1 MSKTRILITTTSFQD
16 TPGRHH
22 DLLPADQFEIER
34 ARGPLPEAEI
44 LRLVGAHDAI
54 ICGDD
59 AFTKPVLQKCLPK
72 LRVLSKYGIG
82 VDKIDIPAAT
92 ELKIPV
98 TFCPGVNHVTVAEH
112 TFGLLLSLTRLIPPQ
127 DALIKKGEWKRSTG
141 RELAGKTMG
150 ILGLGRIGKE
160 VAKRA
165 KAFDMNVCAF
175 DLYWD
180 DAFAKQYGVERKPAG
195 EDVLKTAE
203 VVSLELTMSG
213 SRIVDQRDSHFGARG
228 WCACCPF
235 GQTDS
240 TIEQFACAFCSPTM
254 TASTAPAS
262 PRWRQWPRGSA
273 RSTSSRR
280 TSSSPRWGTR
290 SRIHGPSR
298 SSGRRSIIA
307 MRIASTVRRLTA
319 SRLAS
324 HCSRASTSC
333 SPESTSDR
341 IWATRCGTRG
351 RSPRRSRRRSSASV
365 VSR

>member
-34 ARGPLPEAEI
+34 ARGPLPEADI

-59 AFTKPVLQKCLPK
+59 AFTKQVLQKCLPK

-165 KAFDMNVCAF
+165 RAFDMNVCAF

-180 DAFAKQYGVERKPAG
+180 EAFAKQYGVDRKPTG
-195 EDVLKTAE
+195 EDVLQSSE
-203 VVSLELTMSG
+203 VVSLHMNLTEENKEWVNAARLATMKRGAYLINCARGGLVHQGDVAAALKSGQLGGYGADVVEPEPIEKTNPLLGAPNVVLTPHTG
-213 SRIVDQRDSHFGARG
+213 SRTYESVERQALMAAENMIRVLG
-228 WCACCPF
+228 
-235 GQTDS
+235 GQ
-240 TIEQFACAFCSPTM
+240 
-254 TASTAPAS
+254 APHA
-262 PRWRQWPRGSA
+262 QA
-273 RSTSSRR
+273 NK
-280 TSSSPRWGTR
+280 
-290 SRIHGPSR
+290 
-298 SSGRRSIIA
+298 
-307 MRIASTVRRLTA
+307 L
-319 SRLAS
+319 
-324 HCSRASTSC
+324 
-333 SPESTSDR
+333 
-341 IWATRCGTRG
+341 
-351 RSPRRSRRRSSASV
+351 
-365 VSR
+365 

>member
-22 DLLPADQFEIER
+22 DLLPADQYEIER

-44 LRLVGAHDAI
+44 LKLVGSHDAI

-59 AFTKPVLQKCLPK
+59 AFTKQVLQKCLPK

-82 VDKIDIPAAT
+82 VDKIDVPAAT

-112 TFGLLLSLTRLIPPQ
+112 TFGLLLSLTRLIPAQ

-165 KAFDMNVCAF
+165 RAFDMKVCAF

-180 DAFAKQYGVERKPAG
+180 DAFAKQYDVERKPTG
-195 EDVLKTAE
+195 EDVLKASE
-203 VVSLELTMSG
+203 VVSLHMNLTEENKDYINLGRIAFMKRGAYLLNCARGGLINQADVAAALKQGLLGGYGADVVEPEPIEKTNPLLGAPNVVLTPHTG
-213 SRIVDQRDSHFGARG
+213 SRTYESVERQAIMAAENMIRVLG
-228 WCACCPF
+228 
-235 GQTDS
+235 GQ
-240 TIEQFACAFCSPTM
+240 
-254 TASTAPAS
+254 APHA
-262 PRWRQWPRGSA
+262 QA
-273 RSTSSRR
+273 NK
-280 TSSSPRWGTR
+280 
-290 SRIHGPSR
+290 
-298 SSGRRSIIA
+298 
-307 MRIASTVRRLTA
+307 L
-319 SRLAS
+319 
-324 HCSRASTSC
+324 
-333 SPESTSDR
+333 
-341 IWATRCGTRG
+341 
-351 RSPRRSRRRSSASV
+351 
-365 VSR
+365 

>member
-1 MSKTRILITTTSFQD
+1 MSKMRILITTTSFQD

-22 DLLPADQFEIER
+22 DLLPADQYEIDR

-44 LRLVGAHDAI
+44 LRLVGSHDAI

-59 AFTKPVLQKCLPK
+59 AFTKQVLQKCLPK

-92 ELKIPV
+92 ELRIPV

-165 KAFDMNVCAF
+165 KAFEMNVCAF

-180 DAFAKQYGVERKPAG
+180 EAFAKQVGIERKPTG
-195 EDVLKTAE
+195 EDVLRSSE
-203 VVSLELTMSG
+203 VVSLHMNLTDENKEWVNAARLGVMKRGAYLINCARGGLVHQGDIAAALKSGHLGGYGADVVEPEPIEKTNPLLGAPNVVLTPHTG
-213 SRIVDQRDSHFGARG
+213 SRTYESVERQALMAAENMIRVLGGR
-228 WCACCPF
+228 
-235 GQTDS
+235 
-240 TIEQFACAFCSPTM
+240 
-254 TASTAPAS
+254 APHA
-262 PRWRQWPRGSA
+262 QA
-273 RSTSSRR
+273 NK
-280 TSSSPRWGTR
+280 
-290 SRIHGPSR
+290 
-298 SSGRRSIIA
+298 
-307 MRIASTVRRLTA
+307 L
-319 SRLAS
+319 
-324 HCSRASTSC
+324 
-333 SPESTSDR
+333 
-341 IWATRCGTRG
+341 
-351 RSPRRSRRRSSASV
+351 
-365 VSR
+365 

>member
-16 TPGRHH
+16 TPGKHH
-22 DLLPADQFEIER
+22 DLLPADKFEIER

-44 LRLVGAHDAI
+44 LRLVGSHDAI

-59 AFTKPVLQKCLPK
+59 AFTRQVLQKCLPK

-165 KAFDMNVCAF
+165 KAFEMNVCAF

-180 DAFAKQYGVERKPAG
+180 EAFAKQYGVERKTTG
-195 EDVLKTAE
+195 EDVLKASE
-203 VVSLELTMSG
+203 VVSLHMNLT
-213 SRIVDQRDSHFGARG
+213 DENKE
-228 WCACCPF
+228 W
-235 GQTDS
+235 
-240 TIEQFACAFCSPTM
+240 
-254 TASTAPAS
+254 
-262 PRWRQWPRGSA
+262 
-273 RSTSSRR
+273 
-280 TSSSPRWGTR
+280 
-290 SRIHGPSR
+290 
-298 SSGRRSIIA
+298 
-307 MRIASTVRRLTA
+307 LNA
-319 SRLAS
+319 SRLGVMKRGAYLINCARGGLVHQEDIATALKS
-324 HCSRASTSC
+324 GQLGGYGADVVEPEPIEKTNPLLGAPNVVLTPHTGSRTY
-333 SPESTSDR
+333 ESVER
-341 IWATRCGTRG
+341 QALMAAENMIRVLGGQA
-351 RSPRRSRRRSSASV
+351 PHAQANKF
-365 VSR
+365 

>member
-22 DLLPADQFEIER
+22 DLLPADQFEIDR
-34 ARGPLPEAEI
+34 ARGPLPEADI
-44 LRLVGAHDAI
+44 LRLVGTHDAI

-59 AFTKPVLQKCLPK
+59 AFTKQVLQKCLPK

-165 KAFDMNVCAF
+165 KAFEMNVCAF

-180 DAFAKQYGVERKPAG
+180 EAFAKQYGVERKPTG
-195 EDVLKTAE
+195 EDVLRTAE
-203 VVSLELTMSG
+203 VVSLHMNLTEENKE
-213 SRIVDQRDSHFGARG
+213 
-228 WCACCPF
+228 W
-235 GQTDS
+235 
-240 TIEQFACAFCSPTM
+240 
-254 TASTAPAS
+254 
-262 PRWRQWPRGSA
+262 
-273 RSTSSRR
+273 
-280 TSSSPRWGTR
+280 
-290 SRIHGPSR
+290 
-298 SSGRRSIIA
+298 
-307 MRIASTVRRLTA
+307 LNA
-319 SRLAS
+319 SRLGVMKRGAYLLNCARGGLVHQGDIAAALKS
-324 HCSRASTSC
+324 GQLGGYGADVVEPEPIEKTNPLLGAPNVVLTPHTGSRTY
-333 SPESTSDR
+333 ESVER
-341 IWATRCGTRG
+341 QALMAAENMIRVLGGQA
-351 RSPRRSRRRSSASV
+351 PHAQANKL
-365 VSR
+365 

>member
-22 DLLPADQFEIER
+22 DLLPADQFEIDR
-34 ARGPLPEAEI
+34 ARGPLPEADI
-44 LRLVGAHDAI
+44 LRLVGSHDAI

-59 AFTKPVLQKCLPK
+59 AFTKQVLQKCLPK

-180 DAFAKQYGVERKPAG
+180 DAFAKQHGVERKPTG
-195 EDVLKTAE
+195 EDVLRASE
-203 VVSLELTMSG
+203 VVSLHMNLTDENKEWVNG
-213 SRIVDQRDSHFGARG
+213 SRLSTMKRGAYLINCARG
-228 WCACCPF
+228 GLVHQGDIAAALKS
-235 GQTDS
+235 GQLGGYGADVVEPEP
-240 TIEQFACAFCSPTM
+240 IEKTNPLLG
-254 TASTAPAS
+254 APNVVLTPHTGS
-262 PRWRQWPRGSA
+262 RTYESVERQALMAAENMIRVLGGQAPHA
-273 RSTSSRR
+273 Q
-280 TSSSPRWGTR
+280 
-290 SRIHGPSR
+290 
-298 SSGRRSIIA
+298 A
-307 MRIASTVRRLTA
+307 NKF
-319 SRLAS
+319 
-324 HCSRASTSC
+324 
-333 SPESTSDR
+333 
-341 IWATRCGTRG
+341 
-351 RSPRRSRRRSSASV
+351 
-365 VSR
+365 

>member
-44 LRLVGAHDAI
+44 LRLVGSHDAI

-165 KAFDMNVCAF
+165 KAFEMNVCAF
-175 DLYWD
+175 DLFWD
-180 DAFAKQYGVERKPAG
+180 DAFAKQYGVERMPAG
-195 EDVLKTAE
+195 EDVLKAAD
-203 VVSLELTMSG
+203 VVSLHMNLTEETKEYINLSRIAAMKKGAYLLNCARGGLINQADVAAALKQGLLGGYGADVVEPEPIEKTNPLLGAPNVVLTPHTG
-213 SRIVDQRDSHFGARG
+213 SRTYESVERQAMMAAENMIRVLG
-228 WCACCPF
+228 
-235 GQTDS
+235 GQ
-240 TIEQFACAFCSPTM
+240 
-254 TASTAPAS
+254 APHA
-262 PRWRQWPRGSA
+262 QA
-273 RSTSSRR
+273 NK
-280 TSSSPRWGTR
+280 
-290 SRIHGPSR
+290 
-298 SSGRRSIIA
+298 
-307 MRIASTVRRLTA
+307 L
-319 SRLAS
+319 
-324 HCSRASTSC
+324 
-333 SPESTSDR
+333 
-341 IWATRCGTRG
+341 
-351 RSPRRSRRRSSASV
+351 
-365 VSR
+365 

>member
-44 LRLVGAHDAI
+44 LKLVGTHDAI

-59 AFTKPVLQKCLPK
+59 AFTKPVLEKCLPR

-92 ELKIPV
+92 SLKIPV

-165 KAFDMNVCAF
+165 KAFDMNVVAF
-175 DLYWD
+175 DVYWD
-180 DAFAKQYGVERKPAG
+180 EAFAKQYGVERKPTG
-195 EDVLKTAE
+195 EDVLKASE
-203 VVSLELTMSG
+203 VVSLHMNLTDENKDWLNAARLSIMKRGAYLINCARGGLVHQGDIAAALKSGQLGGYGCDVVEPEPIEKSNPLLAAPNVVFTPHTG
-213 SRIVDQRDSHFGARG
+213 SRTYESVERQALMAAENMIRVLG
-228 WCACCPF
+228 
-235 GQTDS
+235 GQ
-240 TIEQFACAFCSPTM
+240 
-254 TASTAPAS
+254 APHA
-262 PRWRQWPRGSA
+262 QA
-273 RSTSSRR
+273 NK
-280 TSSSPRWGTR
+280 
-290 SRIHGPSR
+290 
-298 SSGRRSIIA
+298 
-307 MRIASTVRRLTA
+307 L
-319 SRLAS
+319 
-324 HCSRASTSC
+324 
-333 SPESTSDR
+333 
-341 IWATRCGTRG
+341 
-351 RSPRRSRRRSSASV
+351 
-365 VSR
+365 